1 MSKSLPGA
9 HLVAKPAQHCSWPAQ
24 PATAT
29 PLSSS
34 SLPGGRARTRRAR
47 PRAPATSS
55 LLRPPPASL
64 LASTTPWRRHA
75 APTNSLTL
83 PYLSLR
89 PYPLC
94 SLSLTIDHEHPRAPT
109 SSTAAS
115 VHPSPRRCF
124 QRNRRAFLFVPT
136 NSRDAGSPA
145 SPPTTP
151 FPSSATGTRR
161 RSIRRL
167 RTIPGLVS
175 ASNGSAVSL
184 RCLSCARPLRS
195 RPLAPSPTEPES
207 SSPPATRSPRL
218 EAPHVASEH
227 AGGLGSE
234 LRWLWPRPRHG
245 RRRETLG
252 RGGRWG

>member
-1 MSKSLPGA
+1 MAAANGVGGDELRSGREGERAEDYLALTSA
-9 HLVAKPAQHCSWPAQ
+9 HLAQLLQPAQ
-24 PATAT
+24 PTAASL
-29 PLSSS
+29 PCRLPP
-34 SLPGGRARTRRAR
+34 LPGGRARARRAR

-195 RPLAPSPTEPES
+195 RPLAPTPTAAES
-207 SSPPATRSPRL
+207 FSPPAMAWPWPQPPQL
-218 EAPHVASEH
+218 APEPTIVISTIA
-227 AGGLGSE
+227 
-234 LRWLWPRPRHG
+234 
-245 RRRETLG
+245 
-252 RGGRWG
+252 